1 MQASWR
7 RSIINHLYWIA
18 ATAQEGDWDMSEPMW
33 KSETNRIQDGHS
45 ELHPECAHG
54 PLDEDD

>member
-1 MQASWR
+1 
-7 RSIINHLYWIA
+7 
-18 ATAQEGDWDMSEPMW
+18 MSEPMW
-33 KSETNRIQDGHS
+33 KSETNRIQDGYS